1 MPKIQIGKTKTVL
14 LLYLLRV
21 TAGTTVC
28 CFGACCAVG
37 ALVVYKLDLDFK
49 LIAYICAAIDFL
61 CAFLIAKWAL
71 RGVKNSRLPLALA
84 AIVPAMVLTVAHYCM
99 APSGAGLLVL
109 RLLGMPVCA
118 ALAAVSKKRVHL

>member
-1 MPKIQIGKTKTVL
+1 MPKIHVGKTKTVL

-21 TAGTTVC
+21 TAATVC
-28 CFGACCAVG
+28 CFGTCCAVG
-37 ALVVYKLDLDFK
+37 ALAVYKLDLD
-49 LIAYICAAIDFL
+49 
-61 CAFLIAKWAL
+61 FLIAKWAL

-84 AIVPAMVLTVAHYCM
+84 AIVPAMVLMVVHYCM

-118 ALAAVSKKRVHL
+118 ALPVVSNKRVHL

>member
-1 MPKIQIGKTKTVL
+1 MPKIQVGKTKTVL

-21 TAGTTVC
+21 TAATVC
-28 CFGACCAVG
+28 SFGACCAVG

-84 AIVPAMVLTVAHYCM
+84 AIVPAVVLTVAHYCM